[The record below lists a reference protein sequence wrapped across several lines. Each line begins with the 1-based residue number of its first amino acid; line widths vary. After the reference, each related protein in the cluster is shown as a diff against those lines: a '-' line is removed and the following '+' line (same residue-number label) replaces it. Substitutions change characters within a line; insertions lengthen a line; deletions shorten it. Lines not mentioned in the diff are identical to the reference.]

1 MLEWMPHTREHW
13 GSTNWTQRVKKEEG
27 EDMKLGGGHTGEP
40 RRSMSGN
47 RYDQNILHR
56 GMKFSR
62 KNIIL
67 KNKIKHV
74 SKHINKYTFIL
85 SQFKKPSTC
94 LKKTTK
100 ELGVASVGK
109 GACRVALRTS
119 LAATLKAR
127 HGHACL

>member
-1 MLEWMPHTREHW
+1 MAHTCEHW

-27 EDMKLGGGHTGEP
+27 EDLKLGGGHAGEP
-40 RRSMSGN
+40 SRSLSGS

-67 KNKIKHV
+67 KNKIEHV
-74 SKHINKYTFIL
+74 SKHINKHTFIL

-94 LKKTTK
+94 LKKNTK
-100 ELGVASVGK
+100 ELGVTSVGK
-109 GACRVALRTS
+109 GACQVTLRT
-119 LAATLKAR
+119 R
-127 HGHACL
+127 V